1 MYGALCFRQIRYF
14 CVWLQL
20 FFAGLWFRIDL
31 VCVFV
36 IELQP
41 FVLINQTANMYSMN
55 CVIRFIVVF
64 CTEVY
69 IIMLATSNMKFISG
83 MINFIV

>member
-1 MYGALCFRQIRYF
+1 
-14 CVWLQL
+14 
-20 FFAGLWFRIDL
+20 
-31 VCVFV
+31 
-36 IELQP
+36 
-41 FVLINQTANMYSMN
+41 MN

-83 MINFIV
+83 MISFIV